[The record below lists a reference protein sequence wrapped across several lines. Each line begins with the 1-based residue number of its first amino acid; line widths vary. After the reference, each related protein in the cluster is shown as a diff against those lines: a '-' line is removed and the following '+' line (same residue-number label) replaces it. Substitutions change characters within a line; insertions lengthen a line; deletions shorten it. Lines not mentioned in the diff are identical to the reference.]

1 MKTPLLWS
9 PVLAIL
15 LAGCGASEAVNVSPA
30 GRASDRELPWTGR
43 AVVSNRRVDDFGL
56 PLEIQIDAPEPPKE
70 IVGPS
75 PPIKSDKPAEQKTG
89 KAK

>member
-1 MKTPLLWS
+1 M
-9 PVLAIL
+9 
-15 LAGCGASEAVNVSPA
+15 
-30 GRASDRELPWTGR
+30 
-43 AVVSNRRVDDFGL
+43 VSNRRVDDFGL